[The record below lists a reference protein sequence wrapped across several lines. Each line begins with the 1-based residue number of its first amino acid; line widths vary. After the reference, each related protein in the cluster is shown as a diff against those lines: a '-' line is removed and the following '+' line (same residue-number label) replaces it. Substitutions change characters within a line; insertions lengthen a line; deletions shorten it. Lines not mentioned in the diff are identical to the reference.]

1 MAALNKALDQLNNL
15 RAEVRSLGNTL
26 GRTIASLEGEK
37 TLETVELLRTLAK
50 SSRAGE
56 SAAARS
62 LAQAVGRLSAAEAF
76 NQAMAFTLYFELV
89 NLAEE
94 NFRIRLLRER
104 NQRHRQAIA
113 AGGGSEPMRESI
125 EAAVRELKA
134 AGVPRARVQK
144 LVRQLGIELVFT
156 AHPTESKRR
165 TMLEKL
171 ATLGDILR
179 RHTLDEI
186 QHAPDDIRREIVSLW
201 LTDRSRTERPEV
213 ADEARTGLWYFDRT
227 LYHLL
232 PRLHAGLQEALNR
245 HYPGVRA
252 PNRWLS
258 FGSWI
263 GGDRDGN
270 PGVTAEVTAQVLRMN
285 RRMAI
290 RKLGDLLYDLAGSLT
305 VSDRRARF
313 SPAIRRMAE
322 ECRASSDV
330 MARVG
335 QRYPREPYR
344 IILSSLRERLLTLA
358 DTDLLELDESAHRN
372 AKTEAVRGIL
382 AQIEAD

>member
-1 MAALNKALDQLNNL
+1 MTPRVDYFALVPAQYLRVSIAMAASNKALDQLNNL

-26 GRTIASLEGEK
+26 GRTIATLEGEK
-37 TLETVELLRTLAK
+37 TLATVETLRTLAK

-56 SAAARS
+56 AAAARS
-62 LAQAVGRLSAAEAF
+62 LAQAVSKLTPAEAF

-104 NQRHRQAIA
+104 NQRHRQAVA
-113 AGGGSEPMRESI
+113 AGIESEPMRESI

-134 AGVPRARVQK
+134 AGVPKARVQK
-144 LVRQLGIELVFT
+144 LVRQLDSELVFT

-179 RHTLDEI
+179 RHTLEEI
-186 QHAPDDIRREIVSLW
+186 QHAPDDITREIVSLW

-213 ADEARTGLWYFDRT
+213 TDEARTGLWYFDRT
-227 LYHLL
+227 LFQLL
-232 PRLHAGLQEALNR
+232 PRLHDDLQSALNR
-245 HYPGVRA
+245 YFPGVHA
-252 PNRWLS
+252 PRRWLS

-270 PGVTAEVTAQVLRMN
+270 PGVTAEVTAQVLQMN
-285 RRMAI
+285 RRMALM
-290 RKLGDLLYDLAGSLT
+290 KLA
-305 VSDRRARF
+305 
-313 SPAIRRMAE
+313 
-322 ECRASSDV
+322 
-330 MARVG
+330 
-335 QRYPREPYR
+335 
-344 IILSSLRERLLTLA
+344 
-358 DTDLLELDESAHRN
+358 
-372 AKTEAVRGIL
+372 AVL
-382 AQIEAD
+382 

>member
-1 MAALNKALDQLNNL
+1 IAQLQ
-15 RAEVRSLGNTL
+15 RDH
-26 GRTIASLEGEK
+26 EG
-37 TLETVELLRTLAK
+37 
-50 SSRAGE
+50 G
-56 SAAARS
+56 
-62 LAQAVGRLSAAEAF
+62 
-76 NQAMAFTLYFELV
+76 
-89 NLAEE
+89 
-94 NFRIRLLRER
+94 
-104 NQRHRQAIA
+104 
-113 AGGGSEPMRESI
+113 

-179 RHTLDEI
+179 RHTLEEI

-227 LYHLL
+227 LFQLL
-232 PRLHAGLQEALNR
+232 PRLHGELQDALDR
-245 HYPGVRA
+245 YYPGVKA
-252 PNRWLS
+252 PRRWLS

-270 PGVTAEVTAQVLRMN
+270 PGVTAAVTAGVLRMN

-290 RKLGDLLYDLAGSLT
+290 KKLAETLSNLAGSIP
-305 VSDRRARF
+305 VSDRRAKF
-313 SPAIRRMAE
+313 APVIQRMAG
-322 ECRASSDV
+322 ECRASSDL
-330 MARVG
+330 MSRVG
-335 QRYPREPYR
+335 ARYPREPYR
-344 IILSSLRERLLTLA
+344 IILSSLREQLMA
-358 DTDLLELDESAHRN
+358 QAEADLLQPDPKAARVSA
-372 AKTEAVRGIL
+372 ADVRKIL
-382 AQIEAD
+382 AAIEADLRRGRAAPLADGALKEALTAVDIFGLGMARLDLRQHSAWHAKAVAELLGRSDYEQMEEGAKQALLAAT

>member
-1 MAALNKALDQLNNL
+1 MAAPNKALDQLNNL
-15 RAEVRSLGNTL
+15 RAEVRSLGATL
-26 GRTIASLEGEK
+26 GRTIAALEGEK
-37 TLETVELLRTLAK
+37 TLETVETLRTLAK
-50 SSRAGE
+50 SSRAGDA
-56 SAAARS
+56 AAARS
-62 LAQAVGRLSAAEAF
+62 LAQAVGQLTPAEAF

-94 NFRIRLLRER
+94 NFRIQLLRER
-104 NQRHRQAIA
+104 NQKHRSALA
-113 AGGGSEPMRESI
+113 AGEKSEPIRESI
-125 EAAVRELKA
+125 EAAIRELKS
-134 AGVPRARVQK
+134 AGVSKQKMQK
-144 LVRQLGIELVFT
+144 LVKQLDIELVFT

-171 ATLGDILR
+171 ATLGDLLR
-179 RHTLDEI
+179 RHTLEEI

-213 ADEARTGLWYFDRT
+213 TDEARTGLWYFDRT
-227 LYHLL
+227 LYRLL
-232 PRLHAGLQEALNR
+232 PRLHNDLQEALNR

-322 ECRASSDV
+322 ECRSSSEV

-344 IILSSLRERLLTLA
+344 IILSSLRERLLA
-358 DTDLLELDESAHRN
+358 EAEADLLELDE
-372 AKTEAVRGIL
+372 
-382 AQIEAD
+382 